1 MTLTELEKYLK
12 QDSNLAPHT
21 DWILSLAK
29 PCVDI
34 KITDSSPLAHNSRFG
49 GKPFVP
55 DDFIYPQHD
64 LGQYEFLG
72 QINFSEIE
80 STPNSILPKDG
91 LLSLFYAFDQ
101 EGEVF
106 WRDDDYI
113 IAYYWQSFDNFSVIV
128 PPLSPLTC
136 SAKRITF
143 SHGVDIPRDQY
154 MRENWPFDTDFLID
168 FIEKLELSE
177 DYLLGYP
184 SHYSLGYNPTP
195 AIDWTSLIT
204 ITSYD
209 AFNWCWHD
217 ADKLM
222 VFIQQDKLTKQDF
235 SKLQADA
242 G

>member
-1 MTLTELEKYLK
+1 MTLTELEGYLK
-12 QDSNLAPHT
+12 QDSNLAPHS
-21 DWILSLAK
+21 DWVLSLSK
-29 PCVDI
+29 PCIDI
-34 KITDSSPLAHNSRFG
+34 QITDLPVLAHNSRFG
-49 GKPFVP
+49 GQPFVP
-55 DDFIYPQHD
+55 DDFIYPKHE

-80 STPNSILPKDG
+80 PTPHSVLPKEG
-91 LLSLFYAFDQ
+91 LLSLFYAFDE

-113 IAYYWQSFDNFSVIV
+113 IAYYWQNFDDFSLIM

-136 SAKRITF
+136 LAKTITF
-143 SHGVDIPRDQY
+143 NHGVSIPRDEY
-154 MRENWPFDTDFLID
+154 MREDWPFAAGIYTD
-168 FIEKLELSE
+168 FIESLELSE

-195 AIDWTSLIT
+195 AIDWMSLIT
-204 ITSYD
+204 ITSHD

-222 VFIQQDKLTKQDF
+222 VFIQKAKLAKQDF